1 MYNKNTGDPSNS
13 IVVYTDYVCPYCL
26 LAETVIRR
34 VIDGHDVPIEWRPY
48 ELRPDPVPT
57 LRVEDPYLPTVW
69 ERSVYP
75 MAEELGVPIKLPQ
88 ISPQPRTQKAFE
100 GFQLAQEKGLGEA
113 YSNRFLRAFFQE
125 EQDIGDIEV
134 IVRLGEEVGLD
145 GAELREALDKGTYAF
160 THRKALEQAKEQAN
174 ISAVPT
180 IFIGDRRLQ
189 GVPSEGEL
197 RAALQEAGLLKA
209 TAQNST
215 TPLTQS
221 KA

>member
-1 MYNKNTGDPSNS
+1 MYNKNTGDLSNS

-57 LRVEDPYLPTVW
+57 LRVEDPYLPSVW

-75 MAEELGVPIKLPQ
+75 MAEKLGVAIKLPE

-100 GFQLAQEKGLGEA
+100 GFQLAQEKGLGET

-145 GAELREALDKGTYAF
+145 GAELRAVLDKGTYSF
-160 THRKALEQAKEQAN
+160 SHRKALEQAKEEAN

-180 IFIGDRRLQ
+180 ILIGDRRFQ

-197 RAALQEAGLLKA
+197 RAALQEAGLLNAA
-209 TAQNST
+209 T
-215 TPLTQS
+215 
-221 KA
+221 

>member
-1 MYNKNTGDPSNS
+1 MYNKNTGDLSNS

-57 LRVEDPYLPTVW
+57 LRVEDPYLPSVW

-75 MAEELGVPIKLPQ
+75 MAEKLGVAIKLPE

-145 GAELREALDKGTYAF
+145 GTELREVLDKGTYSF
-160 THRKALEQAKEQAN
+160 SHRKALEQAKEEAN

-180 IFIGDRRLQ
+180 IFIGDRRFQ

-197 RAALQEAGLLKA
+197 RAALQEAGLLNAA
-209 TAQNST
+209 T
-215 TPLTQS
+215 
-221 KA
+221 

>member
-1 MYNKNTGDPSNS
+1 MYNKNTGDLSNS

-57 LRVEDPYLPTVW
+57 LRVEDPYLPSVW

-75 MAEELGVPIKLPQ
+75 MAEKLGVAIKLPE

-145 GAELREALDKGTYAF
+145 GAELREVLDKGTYSF
-160 THRKALEQAKEQAN
+160 SHRKALEQAKEEAN

-180 IFIGDRRLQ
+180 IFIGDRRFQ

-197 RAALQEAGLLKA
+197 RAALQEAGLLNAA
-209 TAQNST
+209 T
-215 TPLTQS
+215 
-221 KA
+221 

>member
-57 LRVEDPYLPTVW
+57 LRVEDPYLPSVW

-75 MAEELGVPIKLPQ
+75 MAEKLGVAIKLPE

-145 GAELREALDKGTYAF
+145 GAELREVLDKGTYSF
-160 THRKALEQAKEQAN
+160 SHRKALEQAKEEAN

-197 RAALQEAGLLKA
+197 RAALQEAGLLNAA
-209 TAQNST
+209 T
-215 TPLTQS
+215 
-221 KA
+221 

>member
-1 MYNKNTGDPSNS
+1 MYNKNTGGPSNS

-57 LRVEDPYLPTVW
+57 LRVEDPYLPSVW

-75 MAEELGVPIKLPQ
+75 MAEKLGVAIKLPE

-145 GAELREALDKGTYAF
+145 GAELREVLDKGTYSF
-160 THRKALEQAKEQAN
+160 SHCKALEQAKEEAN

-197 RAALQEAGLLKA
+197 RAALQEAGLLNTA
-209 TAQNST
+209 T
-215 TPLTQS
+215 
-221 KA
+221 

>member
-1 MYNKNTGDPSNS
+1 MYNNNTGDSSNS

-57 LRVEDPYLPTVW
+57 LRVEDPYLPSVW

-75 MAEELGVPIKLPQ
+75 MAEKLGVAIKLPE

-145 GAELREALDKGTYAF
+145 GTELREVLDKGTYSF
-160 THRKALEQAKEQAN
+160 SHRKALEQAKEEAN

-180 IFIGDRRLQ
+180 IFIGDRRFQ

-197 RAALQEAGLLKA
+197 RAALQEAGLLNAA
-209 TAQNST
+209 T
-215 TPLTQS
+215 
-221 KA
+221 

>member
-1 MYNKNTGDPSNS
+1 MYNKNTGDLSNS

-57 LRVEDPYLPTVW
+57 LRVEDPYLPSVW

-75 MAEELGVPIKLPQ
+75 MAEKLGVAIKLPE

-145 GAELREALDKGTYAF
+145 GAELREVLDKGTYSF
-160 THRKALEQAKEQAN
+160 SHRKALEQAKEEAN

-180 IFIGDRRLQ
+180 ILIGDRRFQ

-197 RAALQEAGLLKA
+197 RAALQEAGLLNAA
-209 TAQNST
+209 T
-215 TPLTQS
+215 
-221 KA
+221 

>member
-1 MYNKNTGDPSNS
+1 MYNKNTGDSSNS

-57 LRVEDPYLPTVW
+57 LRVEDPYLPSVW

-75 MAEELGVPIKLPQ
+75 MAEKLGVAIKLPE

-145 GAELREALDKGTYAF
+145 GAELREVLDKGTYSF
-160 THRKALEQAKEQAN
+160 SHRKALEQAKEEAN

-180 IFIGDRRLQ
+180 IFIGDRRFQ

-197 RAALQEAGLLKA
+197 RTALQEAGLLNAA
-209 TAQNST
+209 T
-215 TPLTQS
+215 
-221 KA
+221 